1 METEFT
7 FTSDGLELAA
17 TLRLPPGIAPGER
30 RPGIVVMHGFG
41 GHRDGPQQHW
51 SCREFATM
59 GYVTLRFDFRG
70 CGASEGERGHIV
82 PADEIADARAAFAW
96 MAGRAEVDATRIALS
111 GTSYG
116 AVVAVGAAAAEP
128 AIAAVIAQG
137 GWGNG
142 ENFFRNLHPTPAA
155 WTRFTDMIE
164 RARAM
169 PSHRA
174 DGTTPSAHRY
184 DIVPVPEH
192 LRANI
197 DQRSI
202 FDFTVATAEAT
213 MAFNPEDLVG
223 RAAPR
228 PLLLL
233 HSALDAVVPASGS
246 MELFARA
253 GQPCDMHLVSGVD
266 HFMFADDDP
275 RVAGIV
281 GDWLARYLPVT

>member
-1 METEFT
+1 M
-7 FTSDGLELAA
+7 
-17 TLRLPPGIAPGER
+17 
-30 RPGIVVMHGFG
+30 
-41 GHRDGPQQHW
+41 
-51 SCREFATM
+51 
-59 GYVTLRFDFRG
+59 TLRFDFRG
-70 CGASEGERGHIV
+70 CGDSEGERGRVI
-82 PADEIADARAAFAW
+82 PAEEIADARAAFAY
-96 MAGRAEVDATRIALS
+96 MANRPEIDPARIALS

-128 AIAAVIAQG
+128 AVAAVIAQG

-142 ENFFRNLHPTPAA
+142 RNFFRNLHPTEAA
-155 WTRFTDMIE
+155 WARFNDMIE
-164 RARAM
+164 HARRERSETGATK
-169 PSHRA
+169 R
-174 DGTTPSAHRY
+174 AHRY

-202 FDFTVATAEAT
+202 FEFTVDTAEKT
-213 MAFNPEDLVG
+213 LAFDPEELVG
-223 RAAPR
+223 DVAPR

-246 MELFARA
+246 IELFRRA

-275 RVAGIV
+275 RVADIV
-281 GDWLARYLPVT
+281 GDWLAQYFPIA